1 MSQQIRIN
9 FTLLKILS
17 AISFLLLLQN
27 ANAQSKFGIIAG
39 AGKTSLYKFPF
50 SPDDFNRYSSTTSLW
65 AGVTADLPIKKN
77 KLSLSISPTYMQ
89 KGYNYLYKKE
99 TGVANAIKDSSFEQK
114 INYVDVNLNLRK
126 KFNFSKHTIFFAGTG
141 PVISF
146 LSGGK
151 EKMQV
156 NYFGNTLPAV
166 SKTNN
171 NLSDSLSNGKYK
183 SSYFSWNVSAGFEIK
198 NLSIGLTINIPLD
211 NYFQDKQFA
220 VNHRIK
226 TIGINLG
233 YTLFTTRRKNKIAKV
248 KDTTLNIAV
257 AIDTLADT
265 DGDGIT
271 DVNDKCPGHKGTA
284 KYLGCPI
291 PDTDG
296 DGINDDEDKCIDA
309 AGTIANNG
317 CPEYA
322 DTAKTTAADSTC
334 YTVYFEPAKSIL
346 RTEAYKTLDKII
358 SQLKA
363 NPKLM
368 AIFKG
373 HTDNSGNEA
382 ANNRVSFARAS
393 VCASYVASYYIDKK
407 RLFILALGK
416 SVPAADLNDPLLQWK
431 NRRVEICVVERKE

>member
-1 MSQQIRIN
+1 MLQQIRIN
-9 FTLLKILS
+9 FTLLKIFAATLL
-17 AISFLLLLQN
+17 LLLLQN
-27 ANAQSKFGIIAG
+27 ANGQSKFGIIAG
-39 AGKTSLYKFPF
+39 AGKTSLYKFTF

-65 AGVTADLPIKKN
+65 AGATADLPIKKN
-77 KLSLSISPTYMQ
+77 KWGLFIAPTYIQ
-89 KGYNYLYKKE
+89 KGYKYLYQKE
-99 TGVANAIKDSSFEQK
+99 TGVINAIKDSSFEQK

-126 KFNFSKHTIFFAGTG
+126 KFLFGKTNSFFAGTG

-146 LSGGK
+146 LTGGK
-151 EKMQV
+151 EKIQS
-156 NYFGNTLPAV
+156 NYFGNTLSAIN
-166 SKTNN
+166 KTNT
-171 NLSDSLSNGKYK
+171 NLSDSSSGGKYK
-183 SSYFSWNVSAGFEIK
+183 SSFLSWNLSAGFEIK
-198 NLSIGLTINIPLD
+198 KFSIGLTINIPVD
-211 NYFQDKQFA
+211 NYFTDKQVA
-220 VNHRIK
+220 VNHQIK

-233 YTLFTTRRKNKIAKV
+233 YTLFTTHGKNKVAKV
-248 KDTTLNIAV
+248 RDTTVNVAV

-284 KYLGCPI
+284 KYFGCPI

-317 CPEYA
+317 CPEYP
-322 DTAKTTAADSTC
+322 DTAKNTTADSTC

-368 AIFKG
+368 AVFKG
-373 HTDNSGNEA
+373 HTDNSGNET

>member
-1 MSQQIRIN
+1 MFQQLRIN
-9 FTLLKILS
+9 FTLLKIFAATLL
-17 AISFLLLLQN
+17 LLLLQN

-77 KLSLSISPTYMQ
+77 KLSLFIAPTYIQ
-89 KGYNYLYKKE
+89 KGYDYLYKKE
-99 TGVANAIKDSSFEQK
+99 TGVGNAIKDSGFEQK

-126 KFNFSKHTIFFAGTG
+126 KFVFGKNNSFFAGTG

-146 LSGGK
+146 LTGGK
-151 EKMQV
+151 EKIQAS
-156 NYFGNTLPAV
+156 YFGNILPAIN
-166 SKTNN
+166 KTNTS
-171 NLSDSLSNGKYK
+171 LSDSSSGGKYK
-183 SSYFSWNVSAGFEIK
+183 SSFLSWNVSAGFEIK
-198 NLSIGLTINIPLD
+198 NFSVGLTINIPID
-211 NYFQDKQFA
+211 NYFTDKQVA
-220 VNHRIK
+220 VNHTIK

-233 YTLFTTRRKNKIAKV
+233 YKLFTTRRKNKIAKV
-248 KDTTLNIAV
+248 KDTTLNVPV

-284 KYLGCPI
+284 KYFGCPI

-296 DGINDDEDKCIDA
+296 DGINDEEDKCIDA

-317 CPEYA
+317 CPDFA
-322 DTAKTTAADSTC
+322 DTVKTTAADSTC

-358 SQLKA
+358 KQLKA

-368 AIFKG
+368 AVFKG

-407 RLFILALGK
+407 RLFMLALGK
-416 SVPAADLNDPLLQWK
+416 SMPAADLNDPLLQWK
-431 NRRVEICVVERKE
+431 NRRVEICVVEKKE